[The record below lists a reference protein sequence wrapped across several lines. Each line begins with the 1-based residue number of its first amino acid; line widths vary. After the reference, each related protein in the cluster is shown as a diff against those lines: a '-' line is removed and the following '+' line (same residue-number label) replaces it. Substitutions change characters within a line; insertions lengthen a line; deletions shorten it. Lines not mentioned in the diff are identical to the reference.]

1 MKRLII
7 AVTLLSAALAAQ
19 SGPGPYVPPKGAPGN
34 GPSYSQSYCSGFVTR
49 EAVSRSNYVLGSK
62 ESPHEDRFPARTRL
76 FLAGPGLVEGQR
88 YSIVRQ
94 VVDPNRED
102 SSPEQRKR
110 FARLGDIYEDIGW
123 VTVLNIEKGAAIA
136 NFDFACTTTVP
147 GDIIVPFR
155 EKPTIAFR
163 VTEPIL
169 PNFVA
174 NTTAV
179 HGEVLGAR
187 DFLSILGTGQTVY
200 TDFGSAKGAKPGD
213 YLYVLRGY
221 TAGDLNKIDR
231 ASERLPKGAEDT
243 AYKPAKISEGA
254 QAAAPLHVLGE
265 VLVLDVTAD
274 SSTAIITRSFAE
286 MELGDQVQREEQ

>member
-1 MKRLII
+1 
-7 AVTLLSAALAAQ
+7 LAAQ
-19 SGPGPYVPPKGAPGN
+19 SGPGPYVPPKGPPGN

-49 EAVSRSNYVLGSK
+49 EAVPRTSYVLGSK
-62 ESPHEDRFPARTRL
+62 ESPHEDRFSARTRL
-76 FLAGPGLVEGQR
+76 FLSGPTLVAGQR

-136 NFDFACTTTVP
+136 SFDFACTTTVP

-155 EKPTIAFR
+155 EKPSIAFR
-163 VTEPIL
+163 ETEPIL
-169 PNFVA
+169 ANFIA
-174 NTTAV
+174 NSPAI
-179 HGEVLGAR
+179 HGEILGAR

-243 AYKPAKISEGA
+243 SFKPAKISEGA
-254 QAAAPLHVLGE
+254 QSAAPLRVLGE
-265 VLVLDVTAD
+265 VLVLDVSPEA
-274 SSTAIITRSFAE
+274 STAIITRSFAE
-286 MELGDQVQREEQ
+286 MELGDLVQREDR